1 MTRFLAVFS
10 AILLSTLSAGLF
22 VVSSAHA
29 ASSYDNTVH
38 VTDKLVVKHGSNEED
53 VTTTYI
59 QKIDACNIPT
69 FKDSLMNVVS
79 NGGDWAILQQNHEPS
94 EPTTNNPIQNNVVI
108 AWADNMVDIG
118 GEIPDSGFT
127 GTSPN
132 TSLYVRVNY
141 YVSLYMDGSQVK
153 CAASTEG
160 TQSSQFMTISTEQQ
174 PDQSGNSTKL
184 FLSTYPVTY
193 PDGYSGIEIPST
205 FQPGTYPD
213 FGYTVNNDLQLKILY
228 LQNLDLTNG
237 YKWSYTTYQSDS
249 DWSPNTEIDS
259 RSLRLNE
266 IYEQQLPAVGNY
278 VVKIHLES
286 PPPLLDRN
294 DIKNIELRI
303 TATGNYDVGSTV
315 LNDCVDGV
323 CTQKACVT
331 GSVFDK
337 MSCKLRNQINVG
349 VLNPTINILVSLYQ
363 SMTVKQGVCTQLLPD
378 SPSINGQALPFSQ
391 LSTKTCQWSDS
402 IRGNPAFAWVTV
414 MVNLLF
420 AIMIFLG
427 IKNLI
432 NKILDNKDDEVIQS

>member
-22 VVSSAHA
+22 AVSFAHA
-29 ASSYDNTVH
+29 ASSYDNTIH
-38 VTDKLVVKHGSNEED
+38 TTDKLLLMSPDGNKTKD
-53 VTTTYI
+53 ITTTYMQEI
-59 QKIDACNIPT
+59 ESCNISRWR
-69 FKDSLMNVVS
+69 DSLQSVVS
-79 NGGDWAILQQNHEPS
+79 NQGHWSISLDRWNTQQ
-94 EPTTNNPIQNNVVI
+94 VVTI
-108 AWADNMVDIG
+108 SWADN
-118 GEIPDSGFT
+118 IPDLGGSNNGGQFSGSSPDSYF
-127 GTSPN
+127 GTPG
-132 TSLYVRVNY
+132 NY
-141 YVSLYMDGSQVK
+141 SITIMMQNNESVICGTWDPDQQGVGLWK
-153 CAASTEG
+153 LSTEKQNENY
-160 TQSSQFMTISTEQQ
+160 TSQ
-174 PDQSGNSTKL
+174 L
-184 FLSTYPVTY
+184 FLTTYPVVY
-193 PDGYSGIEIPST
+193 PEGYSGAQIPST
-205 FQPGTYPD
+205 VQPGTYPD

-228 LQNLDLTNG
+228 LQNLDISNG
-237 YKWSYTTYQSDS
+237 YKWSYTIYQSDS
-249 DWSPNTEIDS
+249 DWSPNIEIDS

-378 SPSINGQALPFSQ
+378 SPSINGQTLPFSQ